1 MDIKK
6 PPTSVSITGLLL
18 SNKTHNQVVD
28 MLERASQLNT
38 EKGANMIKNDGHHP
52 TAPDSKHGRWHY
64 TAPLTREAANTIL
77 LRLASDNEETVIPDG
92 KGHYLDNKCFRV
104 YTEHGGNLFAV
115 HNFNGRYSII
125 SIDAIEA
132 TNLGIWNLE

>member
-1 MDIKK
+1 MATAVLTTDAPRSLARQGRLIAETERK
-6 PPTSVSITGLLL
+6 P
-18 SNKTHNQVVD
+18 
-28 MLERASQLNT
+28 
-38 EKGANMIKNDGHHP
+38 MIKNDGHHP

-64 TAPLTREAANTIL
+64 TAPLTQEAANTIL

-132 TNLGIWNLE
+132 MNLGVWSID